1 MSDDERYHLP
11 TPDLGVF
18 GDGERS
24 DAEHTDAEHSAEH
37 DGPRGTMRFQD
48 PDSTTRR
55 QPTLS
60 ERHARQQA
68 ERQEAEAAR
77 RAAEEHEAAALRAQR
92 RKRIMI
98 GGGVTVG
105 VVALVGAWYLFASP
119 DTVSAQCTVS
129 NGSNPNTVVAEQ
141 NCDPQY
147 AQSHGGYVNNG
158 FVFVPLLTGGYGQYR
173 YYYGGAGGIGTHVSG
188 GSFSKPGNATIRT
201 NSGRTIQ
208 RGGFGITGKLG
219 GSGGS

>member
-1 MSDDERYHLP
+1 M
-11 TPDLGVF
+11 F

-92 RKRIMI
+92 RKRMMI

-105 VVALVGAWYLFASP
+105 VVALVGGWYLFASP
-119 DTVSAQCTVS
+119 ERVSARCAVS
-129 NGSNPNTVVAEQ
+129 TGATRTPWYPSRTATRSTRRARRPREQRVRVRAAGRRRLGSTATTTAV
-141 NCDPQY
+141 
-147 AQSHGGYVNNG
+147 
-158 FVFVPLLTGGYGQYR
+158 R
-173 YYYGGAGGIGTHVSG
+173 AGSAH
-188 GSFSKPGNATIRT
+188 A
-201 NSGRTIQ
+201 
-208 RGGFGITGKLG
+208 
-219 GSGGS
+219 

>member
-1 MSDDERYHLP
+1 MFGEDDKRDERP
-11 TPDLGVF
+11 
-18 GDGERS
+18 E
-24 DAEHTDAEHSAEH
+24 

-48 PDSTTRR
+48 ADSTTPRA
-55 QPTLS
+55 PTLA
-60 ERHARQQA
+60 EQRARKQA
-68 ERQEAEAAR
+68 EQREAEREQQEAEETEARAR
-77 RAAEEHEAAALRAQR
+77 RR
-92 RKRIMI
+92 RRIMI

-119 DTVSAQCTVS
+119 DTVSAQCTVA
-129 NGSNPNTVVAEQ
+129 NGQNANTVVSEQ

-147 AQSHGGYVNNG
+147 AQTHGGYISNG

-173 YYYGGAGGIGTHVSG
+173 YYYGGSGGVGTHVSG
-188 GSFSKPGNATIRT
+188 GSFSKPDNATIRT
-201 NSGRTIQ
+201 NSGKTIQ